1 MEDNLKKL
9 RNQKQLKIK
18 RTESTVMDSIA
29 YKLYIIQGVTKKNEF
44 NIKQ

>member
-29 YKLYIIQGVTKKNEF
+29 YMLFIIQGVTKKNEF